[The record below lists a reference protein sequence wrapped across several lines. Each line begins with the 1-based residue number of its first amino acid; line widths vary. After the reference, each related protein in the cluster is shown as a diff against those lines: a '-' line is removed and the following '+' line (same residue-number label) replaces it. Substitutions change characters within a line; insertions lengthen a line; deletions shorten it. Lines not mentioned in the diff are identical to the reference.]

1 MRAGR
6 HILAYLPVNLATI
19 LVAFGGLAILT
30 RLLEPAEYGRYALA
44 MITMLFVHMS
54 LFTWLEAAVARFQAR
69 ADANRD
75 ETTFL
80 RTLYGAAL
88 LVGTAGVGAAVALVW
103 ALPLDAAM
111 RNVLT
116 AALVTTGMQ
125 LALNLGFEA
134 HKASHRIGRYSL
146 LYSSHQ
152 TMSFVIG
159 IFVILLTPL
168 REVGPF
174 VGIGVSAVVV
184 GSIDLPF
191 MLKRLRGGVVETAR
205 LKEYFAYGMPISLSL
220 VLAYALNSADMY
232 IITAYLG
239 EAAAGQ
245 YSAGYNL
252 SNRALEVLFI
262 WIAMAMTPL
271 AVTAFENEGEV
282 ASVDVMRGFGAA
294 LAWLALPG
302 AVGLMLVAEPL
313 GGFVLGE
320 GIREGAVGVMPWIA
334 GAAVLNG
341 SLTYYVQRAFMLSGR
356 TGDFAWILI
365 GPVIMNIGLN
375 IALVPSLGLFG
386 AVLAT
391 ILSYAMGVVLA
402 VIVARKH
409 YPLPLPFRAVGEVL
423 LCCMAMAAAVIALP
437 AAVETLPSIV
447 ELLVKAGVGGAVY
460 LSMSVLINAADC
472 RGVVKSVLARFRPEP
487 VLEAAE

>member
-69 ADANRD
+69 SDADGD

-88 LVGTAGVGAAVALVW
+88 VTGVMGVGAAVAVVW
-103 ALPLDAAM
+103 SLPLDAAM

-125 LALNLGFEA
+125 LALNMGFEA
-134 HKASHRIGRYSL
+134 HKAAHRIGRYSL

-159 IFVILLTPL
+159 ILVILLTPL

-184 GSIDLPF
+184 GLIDLPF
-191 MLKRLRGGVVETAR
+191 MMGRLKGGEVETPR
-205 LKEYFAYGMPISLSL
+205 LKTYFGYGMPISLSL

-239 EAAAGQ
+239 EAKAGQ

-252 SNRALEVLFI
+252 ANRALEVLFI

-271 AVTAFENEGEV
+271 AVSAFEDEGEA
-282 ASVDVMRGFGAA
+282 ASVEVMRGFGAA

-302 AVGLMLVAEPL
+302 AVGLMLVSEPL

-365 GPVIMNIGLN
+365 GPVVMNIGLN
-375 IALVPSLGLFG
+375 IALVPTMGLFG

-402 VIVARKH
+402 VVVARRH
-409 YPLPLPFRAVGEVL
+409 YPLPLPIREVGEVL
-423 LCCMAMAAAVIALP
+423 LCCTAMAAAVIALP
-437 AAVETLPSIV
+437 AAVEALPDAV
-447 ELLVKAGVGGAVY
+447 EVVMKAAVGGAVY
-460 LSMSVLINAADC
+460 LGVSFLINAAGC
-472 RGVVKSVLARFRPEP
+472 RGAVRAVVARFRPEP
-487 VLEAAE
+487 VLEAVE